1 MGISQVGHSRPVAN
15 TPIQI
20 QTMAEKDQAK
30 IVPPPPPPP
39 PPLPGSVE
47 ELQLLDYEDSFALGA
62 KRSGPVETSGKKT
75 VPVLAEA
82 QMQLA
87 ESTVHVALRL
97 PPAEALIRLRKLFD
111 SKADISE
118 VDTDGKT
125 ALHVAARKGNADI
138 ATVLLE
144 TGADPN
150 ATIPSD
156 GSVPLHLAAMKNHA
170 IVACVLM
177 KRMANPESQDIFGA
191 TPLHHAVKNSAD
203 AVVSVL
209 VRIRANPNIID
220 TQRRAPLH
228 YAALQGRVNIVEA
241 LLKAKANPR
250 MEDKGNETP
259 FNIAFRCHKDEL
271 VLAMLFPPSR
281 LDASKQA
288 LEDVSDV
295 SSKNKWNINDSQE
308 LNEKEFAVCLL
319 RDLPIA

>member
-1 MGISQVGHSRPVAN
+1 VSHSQPVEN
-15 TPIQI
+15 NPIKV
-20 QTMAEKDQAK
+20 QTMAKKDQAN
-30 IVPPPPPPP
+30 IVPPPPPLP

-47 ELQLLDYEDSFALGA
+47 ELQPSCRLQLLDNEDSFALGA

-75 VPVLAEA
+75 AEA
-82 QMQLA
+82 RLQLA
-87 ESTVHVALRL
+87 DVHVALRL

-118 VDTDGKT
+118 VDKDGKT
-125 ALHVAARKGNADI
+125 ALHVAARRGNADI

-144 TGADPN
+144 SGADPN

-177 KRMANPESQDIFGA
+177 KRMANPDSQDIVGA

-259 FNIAFRCHKDEL
+259 FNIAFRCHSDEL
-271 VLAMLFPPSR
+271 VLAMFFPGSR
-281 LDASKQA
+281 IDASKQT

-295 SSKNKWNINDSQE
+295 SSKNKWNINDCQE